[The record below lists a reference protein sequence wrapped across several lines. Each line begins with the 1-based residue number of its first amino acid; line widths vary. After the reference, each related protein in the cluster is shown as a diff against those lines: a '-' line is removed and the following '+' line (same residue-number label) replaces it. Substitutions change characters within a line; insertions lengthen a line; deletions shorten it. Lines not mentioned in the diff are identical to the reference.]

1 MNARDLNSNVPY
13 DYRAL
18 QFKPLYSDTEWNHD
32 THAWM
37 VHPGTDT
44 VYSRNTLLK
53 ALGAYFHEISAR
65 CSLYEEALRNAHQ
78 RLARLESHKLLHVEA
93 RLDAIERHLTQVE
106 GSGAHTPLRPARLRP
121 NRSIGTGKQ
130 HASLK
135 DTTSKHAVKCK

>member
-18 QFKPLYSDTEWNHD
+18 QFKPLYSDTEWKRN

-37 VHPGTDT
+37 IHPGIDT
-44 VYSRNTLLK
+44 VYSRNELVK

-78 RLARLESHKLLHVEA
+78 RLGRLESYKLLYVEA
-93 RLDAIERHLTQVE
+93 RLNAIERHLTQVE
-106 GSGAHTPLRPARLRP
+106 GSGAHMPFRPAHLRP
-121 NRSIGTGKQ
+121 NGTIATGY
-130 HASLK
+130 S
-135 DTTSKHAVKCK
+135 TEV